1 MSTVRVERIKADIGA
16 RVYVDR
22 AALGDAAVAARCLE
36 LLEEHGV
43 LVFPKLGLSDAEQL
57 AFTDSLG
64 TRVNFVRKVP
74 GGTAA
79 APDVYKITL
88 DPKIN
93 TEPEYV
99 LGTFFWHMDGVTQ
112 DMPPPKATLLSA
124 RRVAAT
130 GGQTEFASTTAGYEK
145 LPTAEKADIAGL
157 RVLHTVE
164 ASVRAILEA
173 GEKWHGPQT
182 ATEHPLVWSKRS
194 GRKSLVI
201 GSHADRVIGKPLA
214 EGRALL
220 TRLLEWTAQPDFT
233 YRHAWCEGDLVVW
246 DNCGCLH
253 RVVPYDAA
261 SGRTMHRTSIA
272 GTEKV
277 Q

>member
-1 MSTVRVERIKADIGA
+1 MSSVRVERIKPDIGA
-16 RVYVDR
+16 RVHLDR
-22 AALGDAAVAARCLE
+22 AALSDQAVAAQCLD
-36 LLEEHGV
+36 LLEEYGV
-43 LVFPKLGLSDAEQL
+43 LVFPELGLTDAEQL
-57 AFTDSLG
+57 AFTDRLG
-64 TRVNFVRKVP
+64 TRVNFVRRVP

-79 APDVYKITL
+79 EPDVYKITL
-88 DPKIN
+88 DPRVN

-112 DMPPPKATLLSA
+112 DIPPPKATLLSA
-124 RRVAAT
+124 RRVAAR
-130 GGQTEFASTTAGYEK
+130 GGQTEFASTKAAYEK
-145 LPTAEKADIAGL
+145 LPEADKAALANL

-164 ASVRAILEA
+164 ASVRAILED
-173 GEKWHGPQT
+173 GEKWRGPQT
-182 ATEHPLVWSKRS
+182 ANEHPLVWNKRS
-194 GRKSLVI
+194 GKKSLVI

-220 TRLLEWTAQPDFT
+220 ARLLEWTGQPDFT
-233 YRHAWCEGDLVVW
+233 YRHAWREGDFVVW